1 MLYSTTLILAGL
13 SCISSHA
20 VSTDTHHDVPA
31 DFANATSTQG
41 DEFGSAT
48 TYTAYSATPLV
59 KTPAGYGPES
69 SGTQT
74 ASTMNS
80 FEWLESTATMTSTAA
95 DNLTPY
101 SNYPAEYPVS
111 STDVKFETEF
121 KSVATYTASDLQTT
135 STFSAPEPTETAL
148 PTPKQSEF
156 TLLEEDRKS
165 GRLVFIPYTAEQ
177 RNNILTNIETA
188 IPAYFNKE
196 SKVPYKD
203 YKIYLDQIFKYFRSN
218 ITDAEFQLGLSEA
231 FTYLHDYQTLF
242 TMSGPY
248 SCFLATTG
256 LKFQMVNE
264 KTDSWKVEPTV
275 VVSEVTTDPHRVSL
289 HGSAYTQIQQGDIL
303 YSINGLNF
311 TDWENSNWFNYSFF
325 SKKSSSFQYASLEM
339 LHAMGGGSTPL
350 PTDDSIHFEFKSGSK
365 NGTMYSVEVP
375 YVNYRDDECWNMSST
390 LYKNLTGVTLAGT
403 PAAESLHDT
412 ESLPFTYNTPY
423 HGNLVFKKRGD
434 SVRDK
439 LYQLEMH
446 GATLPTTNSTSN
458 TTDSTA
464 AHALNST
471 AAFTLHST
479 ASEHIKW
486 GIWSPLDKNLAVV
499 RLDTFMPSVNHSTLT
514 PVADTLEVLRYLL
527 THQLKYTRALVLDIR
542 SNSGGLYDFASQI
555 PQFFKPDHHPLQMQ
569 YLVNNATYSLFV
581 NHTSVASPFYNAWL
595 STPPG
600 SNYTTMIDIVPMQ
613 SVNLIGQMYLRPMG
627 VFNNGGC
634 YSACEM
640 FTASIQDHNI
650 GTVFGEDGQTSGS
663 GSLSFDTQDL
673 VSHNPVD
680 FTPAPYTSN
689 LTSPDGQT
697 KAYSDFSVAVA
708 QVVRGARFVG
718 LPIEEMGVYTDVL
731 VRPTHSDLQPNA
743 TTNTQ
748 LDRIAD
754 YLVQTGNSTKQ
765 NQLHFV
771 AEPYLSEIIAGPFT
785 LTCEVAGMDN
795 VTLYNTDGLV
805 LSSVTTNQTNIHNVS
820 ITADTKYTELGNN
833 HVMLVGS
840 SNGSQVLKTY
850 REVRVVPT
858 RANHHNLLSSN
869 FTLGNVS
876 THVGVYNHPLTR
888 SDQGWNKQG
897 EAWVVN
903 TNTTNTLGVDTTLES
918 FFVSPVGSNVTVA
931 IHANVDCTPAHDFV
945 YIKVRHAN
953 GLIEPFFTS
962 TFDPSTRSVGISGR
976 NKTVDE
982 AFTFTAITD
991 SFSVML
997 QFVSN
1002 AGSLSNVI
1010 VHSMA
1015 VSTAI
1020 ESSFRPRS
1028 V

>member
-1 MLYSTTLILAGL
+1 
-13 SCISSHA
+13 
-20 VSTDTHHDVPA
+20 
-31 DFANATSTQG
+31 
-41 DEFGSAT
+41 
-48 TYTAYSATPLV
+48 
-59 KTPAGYGPES
+59 
-69 SGTQT
+69 
-74 ASTMNS
+74 
-80 FEWLESTATMTSTAA
+80 
-95 DNLTPY
+95 
-101 SNYPAEYPVS
+101 
-111 STDVKFETEF
+111 
-121 KSVATYTASDLQTT
+121 
-135 STFSAPEPTETAL
+135 
-148 PTPKQSEF
+148 
-156 TLLEEDRKS
+156 
-165 GRLVFIPYTAEQ
+165 
-177 RNNILTNIETA
+177 
-188 IPAYFNKE
+188 
-196 SKVPYKD
+196 
-203 YKIYLDQIFKYFRSN
+203 
-218 ITDAEFQLGLSEA
+218 
-231 FTYLHDYQTLF
+231 
-242 TMSGPY
+242 MSGPY

-527 THQLKYTRALVLDIR
+527 THQLKYTR
-542 SNSGGLYDFASQI
+542 
-555 PQFFKPDHHPLQMQ
+555 
-569 YLVNNATYSLFV
+569 
-581 NHTSVASPFYNAWL
+581 
-595 STPPG
+595 
-600 SNYTTMIDIVPMQ
+600 
-613 SVNLIGQMYLRPMG
+613 
-627 VFNNGGC
+627 
-634 YSACEM
+634 
-640 FTASIQDHNI
+640 
-650 GTVFGEDGQTSGS
+650 
-663 GSLSFDTQDL
+663 
-673 VSHNPVD
+673 
-680 FTPAPYTSN
+680 
-689 LTSPDGQT
+689 
-697 KAYSDFSVAVA
+697 
-708 QVVRGARFVG
+708 
-718 LPIEEMGVYTDVL
+718 
-731 VRPTHSDLQPNA
+731 
-743 TTNTQ
+743 
-748 LDRIAD
+748 
-754 YLVQTGNSTKQ
+754 
-765 NQLHFV
+765 
-771 AEPYLSEIIAGPFT
+771 PFT